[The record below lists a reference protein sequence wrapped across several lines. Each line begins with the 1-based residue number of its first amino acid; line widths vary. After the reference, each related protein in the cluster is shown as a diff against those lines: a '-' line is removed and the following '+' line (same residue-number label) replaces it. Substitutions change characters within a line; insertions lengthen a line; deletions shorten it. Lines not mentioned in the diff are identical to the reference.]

1 MEHAVIEIRHPDG
14 TFENSD
20 QEHEVDWYP
29 KDCIIKLYS
38 RGVTAKSRLA
48 ATREEAIKTS
58 RHFVQ
63 GNISAIAAPWT
74 FIESLQHRTTKK
86 EV

>member
-14 TFENSD
+14 TFEISY

-29 KDCIIKLYS
+29 KDCIIKLFS

-48 ATREEAIKTS
+48 ATSEEAIKTS

-63 GNISAIAAPWT
+63 GNISAAAA
-74 FIESLQHRTTKK
+74 R
-86 EV
+86 

>member
-14 TFENSD
+14 TFEISY

-29 KDCIIKLYS
+29 KGCIIKLFS
-38 RGVTAKSRLA
+38 HSVTAKSRLA
-48 ATREEAIKTS
+48 ATREEAIKAS
-58 RHFVQ
+58 WHFLQEDIKV
-63 GNISAIAAPWT
+63 SAAPWT
-74 FIESLQHRTTKK
+74 FIKSLQHRTTKE

>member
-14 TFENSD
+14 TFGISD

-29 KDCIIKLYS
+29 KDSIIKLFS
-38 RGVTAKSRLA
+38 HGVTAKSRLA

-58 RHFVQ
+58 RNFVQ
-63 GNISAIAAPWT
+63 GNISAAAA
-74 FIESLQHRTTKK
+74 R
-86 EV
+86 